1 MTLVGGGLG
10 TKHYSN
16 YRCLMLD
23 ILYLFRIATQ
33 KTVIDYLENRMQLV
47 MEIMRSQAV
56 VSNFVLFKN
65 TLIFLIPFQRILV

>member
-1 MTLVGGGLG
+1 MSLVYTMTLVGGDLG

-33 KTVIDYLENRMQLV
+33 KTVIDYPENHMQLV
-47 MEIMRSQAV
+47 MEKEDYEISSSGV
-56 VSNFVLFKN
+56 KLCP
-65 TLIFLIPFQRILV
+65 I

>member
-1 MTLVGGGLG
+1 MSLVYTMTLVGGGLG

-47 MEIMRSQAV
+47 MENEAYEISSSGV
-56 VSNFVLFKN
+56 ELCP
-65 TLIFLIPFQRILV
+65 I